1 MNRNTKI
8 VSAFVLA
15 VVAVAIFA
23 ASRRQD
29 PPAQRLTGNQAAVE
43 VDNSTAW
50 AQFKKPEDAELQ
62 EILTPLQYEVTQK
75 EGTERPFANE
85 FWDNK
90 QEGLYVD
97 VVSGEPLFSSKE
109 KYDSG
114 TGWPSFFQVVDGAN
128 IVEKEDDTL
137 FSKRIEVRSKFGDS
151 HLGHVF
157 TDGPKP
163 TGLRYCINSAALRFV
178 PAEKLKAEG
187 YGEYAAAFF
196 PNETNPSLEKTTN
209 GDEKVNADSATRE
222 VAVLAGG
229 CFWGMQELI
238 RDLPGVIDTR
248 VGYTGGDVP
257 NATYRNHGTHAE
269 AIEIVFDPAETSY
282 RKMLEVFFQIHDPT
296 TLNRQGNDRGT
307 SYRSAIYYTSDDQKR
322 IAIDTIADVEAS
334 GKWPGKVVTEVTAA
348 SDFWEAEPEHQD
360 YLQRYPDGYTCHF
373 PRPDWVLP
381 QSSSSSSGGN

>member
-15 VVAVAIFA
+15 VVAAAIFA

-29 PPAQRLTGNQAAVE
+29 PPTQRLTGNQTAVE
-43 VDNSTAW
+43 VDNNTAW
-50 AQFKKPEDAELQ
+50 AQFKKPEDADLQ

-187 YGEYAAAFF
+187 YGDYAAAFF
-196 PNETNPSLEKTTN
+196 PSETNPSLEKTTN

-307 SYRSAIYYTSDDQKR
+307 SYRSAIYYTSDEQKR
-322 IAIDTIADVEAS
+322 VAIDTIADVEAS